1 MSLASIRLF
10 CDVVREGN
18 FSRGAARNGITQ
30 SAASQRIRSLEQEL
44 GVELIDRSTRPCGLT
59 PSGQLYYEGCRDI
72 LERYERLED
81 IVLSKTSVL
90 RGRVVVASIYSAD
103 VPHLNEVRE
112 RFTGE
117 HPGASVQIH
126 YLQPAAVHEWI
137 ESRRSDIGILSYA
150 ERWPDLA
157 RIPLRDETMV
167 AVFRVGHRL
176 SARRRVHPRD
186 LVGERLIGFDAG
198 LRISQ
203 EIRSY
208 LRRHRGRPTVEST
221 FDNIDSIKAA
231 VAETDGVGILPQR
244 TVRVEVA
251 RGVLTTA
258 ELRPTL
264 IRPLALVYRRDRA
277 LPPIAASWAKYLRAH
292 DTPGPVRPHPA
303 DGGRE
308 VR

>member
-81 IVLSKTSVL
+81 VVLRKTSVL

-103 VPHLNEVRE
+103 VPHLNDVRE
-112 RFTGE
+112 GFTAE
-117 HPGASVQIH
+117 HPRVSVQIR
-126 YLQPAAVHEWI
+126 YLQPAAVHEWVA
-137 ESRRSDIGILSYA
+137 SRRSDIGILSYA

-157 RIPLRDETMV
+157 RIPLREETMV

-186 LVGERLIGFDAG
+186 LAGERLIGFDAG

-208 LRRHRGRPTVEST
+208 LRRHRGQPTVEST

-258 ELRPTL
+258 GLEPTL
-264 IRPLALVYRRDRA
+264 IRPLALVHRRDRP
-277 LPPIAASWAKYLRAH
+277 LPPLVAAWAKYLRAH
-292 DTPGPVRPHPA
+292 DTPAPVRPYRA
-303 DGGRE
+303 DGGRGG
-308 VR
+308 R

>member
-18 FSRGAARNGITQ
+18 FSRGAERNGITQ
-30 SAASQRIRSLEQEL
+30 SAASQRIRGLEDEL
-44 GVELIDRSTRPCGLT
+44 GVELVDRSTRPCGLT

-81 IVLSKTSVL
+81 VVARKASCL

-103 VPHLNEVRE
+103 VPHLNEVRAA
-112 RFTGE
+112 FTSE
-117 HPGASVQIH
+117 HPHVSVHIR
-126 YLQPAAVHEWI
+126 YLQPRAVHEWV
-137 ESRRSDIGILSYA
+137 ESGKSDIGILSYA
-150 ERWPDLA
+150 DRWPDLA

-167 AVFRVGHRL
+167 AVFRTGHRL
-176 SARRRVHPRD
+176 AERRRVEPRD
-186 LVGERLIGFDAG
+186 LAGERLIGFDAE
-198 LRISQ
+198 LRISR

-208 LRRHRGRPTVEST
+208 LRRHHTQPTVESS

-251 RGVLTTA
+251 RGVLVTA
-258 ELRPTL
+258 ELEPTL
-264 IRPLALVYRRDRA
+264 MRPLALVHRRDRA
-277 LPPIAASWAKYLRAH
+277 LSPLAASWVKYLRAR
-292 DTPGPVRPHPA
+292 DAPAPVRTRQA
-303 DGGRE
+303 ETAEEGS
-308 VR
+308 